1 MIKLVRKAYV
11 KIIKIIALLNK
22 IGSQQSGED
31 VFENDLSYL
40 ICLVNQCISVDVM
53 SNAMTLGQTYL
64 PTSNVHAVSGRK

>member
-31 VFENDLSYL
+31 VFENNLSYL

-53 SNAMTLGQTYL
+53 SNVMTLGQTYL